1 MARFGDTNQ
10 GRPIPGGRAATQLE
24 RRMLSLQRR
33 LVREATMATAMLER
47 SLEALLNLDSAIEAE
62 VRGRDDRIDA
72 EEVAIEV
79 ECFSILTLE
88 HPYARDFRM
97 IAFVLKTN
105 ADVERVA
112 DHACSIAKLASR
124 IEGPIEWP
132 MALRELA
139 QRVPV
144 ACHKLLRAV
153 VDQDVEAARELV
165 RADKTIDRLDKR
177 LYEEAV
183 EMMGKEPTER
193 MHRNGLYLYRAGRE
207 LERVG
212 DLVANIAE
220 DIVFL
225 ATGEIIRHTIKK
237 NKPGREAS

>member
-1 MARFGDTNQ
+1 MTRFGESNQ
-10 GRPIPGGRAATQLE
+10 GGSQAGGRGATQLE

-47 SLEALLNLDSAIEAE
+47 SLEALLNLDEVIEHE
-62 VRGRDDRIDA
+62 VRSRDDRVDA

-124 IEGPIEWP
+124 IEGPSEWP
-132 MALRELA
+132 RAVRELA

-153 VDQDVEAARELV
+153 VDQDVDAARELV

>member
-1 MARFGDTNQ
+1 
-10 GRPIPGGRAATQLE
+10 
-24 RRMLSLQRR
+24 
-33 LVREATMATAMLER
+33 MATTMLER
-47 SLEALLNLDSAIEAE
+47 ALEALLALDGSVESEI
-62 VRGRDDRIDA
+62 RTRDDRVDA
-72 EEVAIEV
+72 EEVAIEA

-88 HPYARDFRM
+88 HPYASDFRM

-105 ADVERVA
+105 QDVERVA
-112 DHACSIAKLASR
+112 DHACSLAKLAGR
-124 IEGPIEWP
+124 IEGPVEWP

-144 ACHKLLRAV
+144 ACHQLLRAV

-177 LYEEAV
+177 LYDETV
-183 EMMGKEPTER
+183 DMMGKEPTER
-193 MHRNGLYLYRAGRE
+193 VHRNGLYVYRAGRE

-225 ATGEIIRHTIKK
+225 ATGEIVRHSFKK
-237 NKPGREAS
+237 TKTKDATKPGREAG